1 MKIYVTHSK
10 KWDYETKLY
19 GPIKKSKLGK
29 KHEWIFP
36 HDEKQ
41 KNIHSK
47 ELIATSDLILAEV
60 SLPATGMGIE
70 LGWAED
76 RNVPILCISEKD
88 YPVTN
93 ALKFITSYFITYE
106 NSVDMIQ
113 KIADFLKERER
124 S

>member
-1 MKIYVTHSK
+1 MKIYVIHSK

-29 KHEWIFP
+29 QYEWIFP
-36 HDEKQ
+36 HDERQ

-47 ELIATSDLILAEV
+47 EFIATSDLILAEV

-70 LGWAED
+70 LGWAEE
-76 RNVPILCISEKD
+76 RHVPILCISEKD

-106 NSVDMIQ
+106 NSEDMIQ
-113 KIADFLKERER
+113 KITNFLKERD
-124 S
+124 